1 MRELVGG
8 GGGQLD
14 RKAGQGTAHQNRSG
28 DKRMGGQSE
37 QSPRRQ
43 RDAVKVV
50 TEKEAA
56 IQEVTGNEEKSSNFI
71 PGDCLFLRRG

>member
-1 MRELVGG
+1 
-8 GGGQLD
+8 
-14 RKAGQGTAHQNRSG
+14 
-28 DKRMGGQSE
+28 MGGQPE

-50 TEKEAA
+50 TEKEAV
-56 IQEVTGNEEKSSNFI
+56 IQEVTGNEEKLSNFI